1 MKNTSSISH
10 YFYTFLFIISY
21 SGNLRIIFNI
31 DFYSEQKP
39 ITMTKEE
46 TINYIREYDNFFKDA
61 NLENYSDHELMLIKI
76 SIDVE
81 KSKPVDYRPVEL
93 LT

>member
-1 MKNTSSISH
+1 
-10 YFYTFLFIISY
+10 
-21 SGNLRIIFNI
+21 
-31 DFYSEQKP
+31 
-39 ITMTKEE
+39 MTKEE